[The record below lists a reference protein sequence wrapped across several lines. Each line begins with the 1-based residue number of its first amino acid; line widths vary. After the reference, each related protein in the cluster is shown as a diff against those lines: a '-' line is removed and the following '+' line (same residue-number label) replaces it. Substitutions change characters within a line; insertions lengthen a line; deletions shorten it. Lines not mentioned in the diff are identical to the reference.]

1 MDSIK
6 YLKDKLAALAQQT
19 FKRRVQQNDALCC
32 IEFGTNSFSAAYI
45 RSETGRPVLELVET
59 VPCDV
64 TKPLAA
70 LIEFVK
76 KNALEGVNCCWLL
89 KSDKY
94 QLITLDELPVKP
106 EEFQSAIRW
115 QIKKLLSFPV
125 EDALIDKFSLPLPEI
140 PNPKK
145 TMTVVATQASYIQ
158 PIAEQI
164 AESGLNL
171 TTIDI
176 QELALRNIMSM
187 FEVDDKSTALV
198 YLQEKNSDIIFSRQ
212 QEFYYLRRLDWSFE
226 KLASNY
232 DSQEKINQYLQK
244 LALEVQRSFDYF
256 QSQWRLPVPNHVLM
270 VSLNPTVLDIAAY
283 MSQRLRFPVENINLN
298 KVLLSKVQL
307 NSTAESQYLSVIGG
321 ALRNEINHATTN

>member
-1 MDSIK
+1 MDSIN
-6 YLKDKLAALAQQT
+6 YLKDKFIALAQQT
-19 FKRRVQQNDALCC
+19 FKRRVQSDDALCC
-32 IEFGTNSFSAAYI
+32 IEFGANSFSAAYI

-59 VPCDV
+59 VACDI
-64 TKPLAA
+64 TKPAVA
-70 LIEFVK
+70 LTEFVK
-76 KNALEGVNCCWLL
+76 KNGLEGINCSWLL

-106 EEFQSAIRW
+106 EEFQAAIRW

-125 EDALIDKFSLPLPEI
+125 EDAYIDSFPLPQPLT

-145 TMTVVATQASYIQ
+145 MITIVAAQASYIQ

-171 TTIDI
+171 TTIEI
-176 QELALRNIMSM
+176 QELALRNVMAM
-187 FEVDDKSTALV
+187 FEVDDKSSAMV
-198 YLQEKNSDIIFSRQ
+198 YLQEKNSDIIFARQ
-212 QEFYYLRRLDWSFE
+212 HEFYYLRRLDWSFE

-270 VSLNPTVLDIAAY
+270 VSLNPKVLDIAAY

-298 KVLLSKVQL
+298 KVLLSKIQL

-321 ALRNEINHATTN
+321 ALRNEISHATTN